1 MKYFLTL
8 DLGGTK
14 TSAALFTQEGVMVE
28 NYVYTVASKT
38 FHGESAVYENSK
50 KALEH
55 ILDQFKVDMSEVL
68 GMGVGCPGPLDA
80 DRGIILN
87 APLMGWK
94 NFPLKDRLTQDF
106 QLPVRVDND
115 CNLGA
120 LAEQRQGC
128 AMGLKN
134 VIYVTVSTGV
144 GAGILIDGQIY
155 HGKTG
160 GAGEFGHLSIE
171 ENGKLCP
178 CGNRGCLELYCS
190 GTAIK
195 DILVQESRKGTKG
208 LVFDLA
214 AGNQGKLDA
223 KLLAEA
229 AEQGDAF
236 SLALFERIGERLG
249 YGLSNLF
256 NLFDPDMVVIGG
268 GVSKSHQFFEEALL
282 RALKSRV
289 IGYVQDG
296 QIAYSS
302 MCDKV
307 VLYGACS
314 LIREAVEKGE
324 KSCHLLH

>member
-1 MKYFLTL
+1 MKYFLAL

-14 TSAALFTQEGVMVE
+14 TSATLFTRDGVMVE
-28 NYVYTVASKT
+28 DYIYTAASKT

-50 KALEH
+50 HVLEH
-55 ILDQFKVDMSEVL
+55 VIRKFGVNMSDIL

-80 DRGIILN
+80 GRGVILN

-94 NFPLKDRLTQDF
+94 NFPLQDRLIEDF
-106 QLPVRVDND
+106 QIPVKIDND

-120 LAEQRQGC
+120 LAEQRCGC
-128 AMGLKN
+128 ARGLKN

-144 GAGILIDGQIY
+144 GAGILINGQIY
-155 HGKTG
+155 HGRTG

-171 ENGKLCP
+171 ENGKPCP

-195 DILVQESRKGTKG
+195 QILTDELRKGKKG
-208 LVFDLA
+208 IVFDLA
-214 AGNQGKLDA
+214 AGNEGKLDA

-229 AEQGDAF
+229 AEQGDVY
-236 SLALFERIGERLG
+236 SLALFERIGEMLG

-268 GVSKSHQFFEEALL
+268 GVSKSHKFFEDALL
-282 RALKSRV
+282 LALKERT
-289 IGYVQDG
+289 IGSVQDG
-296 QIAYSS
+296 QIAYSD
-302 MCDKV
+302 MCDRV
-307 VLYGACS
+307 VLCGACC
-314 LIREAVEKGE
+314 LIRETVEKGE
-324 KSCHLLH
+324 ESCHLLR